1 VLAGFGV
8 VLYTTGNRLGD
19 VVGPKLHDLEA
30 ASSP

>member
-1 VLAGFGV
+1 V

-19 VVGPKLHDLEA
+19 VVGPRLNDLEA